1 MQLSRKSRTN
11 IGRSKKKKN
20 KKKTSQKQTYILGDG
35 RNESRKSEQIL
46 WESGG
51 EIKREVDSGLY
62 EEFL

>member
-11 IGRSKKKKN
+11 IGRSKKKQ
-20 KKKTSQKQTYILGDG
+20 TSQKQTYILGDG

-62 EEFL
+62 

>member
-11 IGRSKKKKN
+11 IGRSKKKQ
-20 KKKTSQKQTYILGDG
+20 TSQKQTSILGDG

-62 EEFL
+62 